1 MAMTARLQNGYY
13 QGEIDGAFLF
23 YFAAVLL
30 FSDVMTF
37 VLIVWN
43 EKDERL
49 KGENLTLTAR
59 ARTQAESIEAL
70 SASYTAQRKLTHDFN
85 AHLATLS
92 SYLDNGQIKDAQ
104 DYMATL
110 QEQQTDRILIANTRN
125 STIDALLNQ
134 KAQVAK
140 KNNIDIRFKVNDL
153 SGIQVAPIDLV
164 IIIGN
169 LLDNAIE
176 ACVKL
181 PAGEREIYAQ
191 LLLEDTLFLSFRN
204 TWSAQSI
211 QRILQ
216 NEKYCGDVLLQKT
229 FTEDVLTGV
238 HKKNTGQLPQYYIEN
253 YHEGIVSK
261 QMFREVQ
268 AEIARRNSKSAA
280 NQRKRRRGRYNSKY
294 ALSERLFCGDCGSP
308 YKRVTWNIHGRK
320 QIVWRCV
327 NRIEYGTKFCGS
339 SPSIPEEELHR
350 AILKAVQDLAANFT
364 DEVAAQING
373 ILHDIQTGESA
384 KPNLQEQLE
393 QTQQEFDR
401 LLEMSLDFDED
412 TPFLDDRLKKL
423 NSKIKS
429 LKKGIEDSAARQE
442 KIGQPE
448 MLLSAK
454 DMQIQEYDDT
464 LTARIIEKIT
474 VRSRNEIEIRFIGGY
489 KKTMQL
495 I

>member
-1 MAMTARLQNGYY
+1 MIGHLVAMLVSAVAFFGAILLYGAFSPRRLKGWKFWLCFAVYCTLMEGAGPLANGLYSACGILGGGVGRQTLYNVARYLLLYVLLFRERPMGYLSTTVIFYSWICCIENLVVGATLILQADAVRLAVQNSEKSWLFWINQLLVLCGCAAIRKAHPYQPQTNGSQNRFAISAIISLVSMAMTARLQNGYY

-204 TWSAQSI
+204 TSLPVEIINGYIATTKKPPDLHGFG
-211 QRILQ
+211 LQ
-216 NEKYCGDVLLQKT
+216 NVKTALKKYDSFYDMAYEDGYFA
-229 FTEDVLTGV
+229 FT
-238 HKKNTGQLPQYYIEN
+238 IEMEN
-253 YHEGIVSK
+253 
-261 QMFREVQ
+261 
-268 AEIARRNSKSAA
+268 
-280 NQRKRRRGRYNSKY
+280 
-294 ALSERLFCGDCGSP
+294 D
-308 YKRVTWNIHGRK
+308 
-320 QIVWRCV
+320 
-327 NRIEYGTKFCGS
+327 
-339 SPSIPEEELHR
+339 SPS
-350 AILKAVQDLAANFT
+350 ATK
-364 DEVAAQING
+364 
-373 ILHDIQTGESA
+373 
-384 KPNLQEQLE
+384 
-393 QTQQEFDR
+393 
-401 LLEMSLDFDED
+401 
-412 TPFLDDRLKKL
+412 
-423 NSKIKS
+423 NSFF
-429 LKKGIEDSAARQE
+429 A
-442 KIGQPE
+442 
-448 MLLSAK
+448 
-454 DMQIQEYDDT
+454 T
-464 LTARIIEKIT
+464 
-474 VRSRNEIEIRFIGGY
+474 
-489 KKTMQL
+489 
-495 I
+495 

>member
-1 MAMTARLQNGYY
+1 MTARLQNGYY

-70 SASYTAQRKLTHDFN
+70 SASYAAQRKLTHDFN

-92 SYLDNGQIKDAQ
+92 SYLGSGQIKDAQ
-104 DYMATL
+104 DYITTL

-204 TWSAQSI
+204 TSLPVEIINGYIATTKKPPDLHGFG
-211 QRILQ
+211 LQ
-216 NEKYCGDVLLQKT
+216 NVKTALKKYDSFYDMAYEDGYFA
-229 FTEDVLTGV
+229 FT
-238 HKKNTGQLPQYYIEN
+238 IEMEN
-253 YHEGIVSK
+253 
-261 QMFREVQ
+261 
-268 AEIARRNSKSAA
+268 
-280 NQRKRRRGRYNSKY
+280 
-294 ALSERLFCGDCGSP
+294 D
-308 YKRVTWNIHGRK
+308 
-320 QIVWRCV
+320 
-327 NRIEYGTKFCGS
+327 
-339 SPSIPEEELHR
+339 SPS
-350 AILKAVQDLAANFT
+350 ATK
-364 DEVAAQING
+364 
-373 ILHDIQTGESA
+373 
-384 KPNLQEQLE
+384 
-393 QTQQEFDR
+393 
-401 LLEMSLDFDED
+401 
-412 TPFLDDRLKKL
+412 
-423 NSKIKS
+423 NSFF
-429 LKKGIEDSAARQE
+429 A
-442 KIGQPE
+442 
-448 MLLSAK
+448 
-454 DMQIQEYDDT
+454 T
-464 LTARIIEKIT
+464 
-474 VRSRNEIEIRFIGGY
+474 
-489 KKTMQL
+489 
-495 I
+495 

>member
-1 MAMTARLQNGYY
+1 MIEHLAAMLVSATAFLGAILLYGAFSPRRLGGWKFWICFAAYCVLMEGAGPLANGLYSVYGIIGSGVGRQMLYNTTIYCLLYVVLYKERPMVYLSITVIFYSWICCIENLVVGAILIFQDDAIRLAVEYHERGWLIWINELLILCGCAIISKAHPYQPQSHGSQNRFTIPAIISLVSIVMTGRLQNGYY

-70 SASYTAQRKLTHDFN
+70 SASYAAQRKLTHDFN

-204 TWSAQSI
+204 TSPPVEIVNSYIATTKKPPDLHGFG
-211 QRILQ
+211 LQ
-216 NEKYCGDVLLQKT
+216 NVKT
-229 FTEDVLTGV
+229 
-238 HKKNTGQLPQYYIEN
+238 
-253 YHEGIVSK
+253 
-261 QMFREVQ
+261 
-268 AEIARRNSKSAA
+268 A
-280 NQRKRRRGRYNSKY
+280 
-294 ALSERLFCGDCGSP
+294 
-308 YKRVTWNIHGRK
+308 
-320 QIVWRCV
+320 
-327 NRIEYGTKFCGS
+327 
-339 SPSIPEEELHR
+339 
-350 AILKAVQDLAANFT
+350 
-364 DEVAAQING
+364 
-373 ILHDIQTGESA
+373 
-384 KPNLQEQLE
+384 
-393 QTQQEFDR
+393 
-401 LLEMSLDFDED
+401 
-412 TPFLDDRLKKL
+412 LKKYDSFYDMAYEDGYFAFTIEMENDL
-423 NSKIKS
+423 PSATKNSS
-429 LKKGIEDSAARQE
+429 FA
-442 KIGQPE
+442 
-448 MLLSAK
+448 
-454 DMQIQEYDDT
+454 T
-464 LTARIIEKIT
+464 
-474 VRSRNEIEIRFIGGY
+474 
-489 KKTMQL
+489 
-495 I
+495 